1 MRQLR
6 ILTIFVIIIM
16 SATSAFGL
24 QMGKSAPKIKIYR
37 HSPTQVVVYDARP
50 EMAINADIT
59 KKNCEVLNTLGIR
72 LVRCQLA
79 WNLMETTDKPG
90 LYDSKYLAQFD
101 TMIEECRK
109 AGIYVDVVISGDP
122 PGVTYANRK
131 QAYERLAQF
140 VSDMARRY
148 PPALYWE
155 LFSTNIDGTCL
166 FGEKDNISPREQ
178 GKNYSEML
186 KLVSPAIKA
195 SNPFAWIVCCAQN
208 GDNEFTR
215 GIYDGGGKDYF
226 DIMNIHVKQRPLD
239 AAFVSSGASMR
250 VIMNEYG
257 DEGKPVWNTELGSI
271 TQENIDRRN
280 EEYVSCFDKNNDL
293 YLCEKLFIMPYLPAD
308 LDDSNPSLTY
318 KWLIDGQLN
327 KSIAGNSRTTTK
339 VFVATKQPM
348 IPIGYD
354 YNNVEGGIEILRVVV
369 DNLVPTR
376 INLMYI
382 SEPQALKPGQQP
394 APKKPKNSRPIP
406 DPFDP

>member
-6 ILTIFVIIIM
+6 IFIFITIILM
-16 SATSAFGL
+16 SATSAFSL
-24 QMGKSAPKIKIYR
+24 QMGKSAPKVKIYR

-59 KKNCEVLNTLGIR
+59 KKNCEVFNRLGIR
-72 LVRCQLA
+72 LVRCQLS

-101 TMIEECRK
+101 AMIEECRK
-109 AGIYVDVVISGDP
+109 AGIYLDVVVSGDP
-122 PGVTYANRK
+122 PGVSFANRK
-131 QAYERLAQF
+131 QSYERLAQF
-140 VSDMARRY
+140 MSDMSRRY
-148 PPALYWE
+148 SPVLYWE

-166 FGEKDNISPREQ
+166 FGAKDNISAREQ

-186 KLVSPAIKA
+186 KIVSPAIKA

-215 GIYDGGGKDYF
+215 GIYDGGEKDYF
-226 DIMNIHVKQRPLD
+226 DIMNIHVKGSSLD
-239 AAFVSSGASMR
+239 TAFVSMGASIR
-250 VIMNEYG
+250 VLMNEYG
-257 DEGKPVWNTELGSI
+257 DEGKPVWTTELGSI
-271 TQENIDRRN
+271 TQENIARRN
-280 EEYVSCFDKNNDL
+280 EIYVSCFDKNNDL
-293 YLCEKLFIMPYLPAD
+293 YLCEKVFIMPYLPAD
-308 LDDSNPSLTY
+308 LDDANPSPTF
-318 KWLIDGQLN
+318 KWLNDGQLN
-327 KSIAGNSRTTTK
+327 KSILNNSKTMTK
-339 VFVATKQPM
+339 VFVAMKQPM

-354 YNNVEGGIEILRVVV
+354 YNNVEGGIEILKVFV

-382 SEPQALKPGQQP
+382 GESQPVKPGEKP
-394 APKKPKNSRPIP
+394 AQKKPKNSRPIP